1 MRRSKNYPLMQRI
14 SLILIVCAF
23 IGSCSYESK
32 QKEPNSMEI
41 AQDTLITQANI
52 DKSDSTLNF
61 DYPPFILYTDNSDS
75 TYLVRADLN
84 SFNYNDPYTKLFRE
98 YEFSGKGYSWECL
111 IKQILK
117 KENKQLLTR
126 GRISSLTD
134 NFYFWADSKESQRQF
149 AVFVSEKFKDS
160 NLLKTYLKT
169 AKKCKEEQ

>member
-1 MRRSKNYPLMQRI
+1 MQRI

-32 QKEPNSMEI
+32 RKDPNSTKI
-41 AQDTLITQANI
+41 SHDTLITSTNI
-52 DKSDSTLNF
+52 EKSDSTLNL
-61 DYPPFILYTDNSDS
+61 DYPPFILYTDTNDS

-84 SFNYNDPYTKLFRE
+84 SSDYNNPYTKLFQE

-117 KENKQLLTR
+117 KENKQLLSR
-126 GRISSLTD
+126 GEISSLTD

-149 AVFVSEKFKDS
+149 AAFVSEKFRDTS
-160 NLLKTYLKT
+160 ILKAYLKT
-169 AKKCKEEQ
+169 AKKCVEEQ